1 MTEPVLTEIRKLSAI
16 ATDMGLSSGLRS
28 NAIKNMG
35 NIGTH
40 DALLALLEL
49 AANEKLNS
57 GERKLAL
64 KQAERVIK

>member
-1 MTEPVLTEIRKLSAI
+1 MPETVITEIKKLAAI
-16 ATDMGLSSGLRS
+16 AVDMDLSGGLRT

-35 NIGTH
+35 NIGTR

-49 AANEKLNS
+49 AANEKLNP

-64 KQAERVIK
+64 KQAGRIIR

>member
-1 MTEPVLTEIRKLSAI
+1 M
-16 ATDMGLSSGLRS
+16 DLSSGLRS

>member
-1 MTEPVLTEIRKLSAI
+1 MPEPVTTEIRKLSAI
-16 ATDMGLSSGLRS
+16 ATDMALSGGLRS

-35 NIGTH
+35 NIGTR

-49 AANEKLNS
+49 AANEKLNP

-64 KQAERVIK
+64 KQAERIIK